1 MDYSNIKTFMAIAET
16 RSLSKAAE
24 MLFLSQSTVSYRL
37 KALEQEIGTE
47 LIQREQGKGFVTLTT
62 KGEEFMDI
70 AERWLSL
77 HRDTDVWKTQKTLY
91 ELNIG
96 GVDSLNT
103 CIFQE
108 LYKNVLIT
116 DAHMI
121 IKVGSHWTVTI
132 YKMIENHEIDVGFV
146 LWKLPYKSIECKP
159 LFSERMVVISSSL
172 SDFPEIVSPN
182 ELNPEKEIFMYHGPS
197 FQLWH
202 DSLWERHTAR
212 FSTVDTVALLSS
224 FIDVPDFWSIVPIS
238 AAKKLCRS
246 SIKISEISNPPP
258 ERTCYKITNKHPI
271 PNKLKSLE
279 TFDSILKDF
288 LESKSFSSILE

>member
-77 HRDTDVWKTQKTLY
+77 HRDTDVWKTQRTLY

-108 LYKNVLIT
+108 LYKNVLIN

-146 LWKLPYKSIECKP
+146 LWKLPYKNIECKP
-159 LFSERMVVISSSL
+159 LFSERMVAISSSR

-202 DSLWERHTAR
+202 DELWERHPAR
-212 FSTVDTVALLSS
+212 FSTVDTVTLLSS

-238 AAKKLCRS
+238 AAKKLCKN

-258 ERTCYKITNKHPI
+258 DRTCYKITNKNPI

-279 TFDSILKDF
+279 TFDFILKDF
-288 LESKSFSSILE
+288 LESESFSAILK